1 MEKNLIDRLRIYEN
15 YLKKEITKEK
25 YPNVLVCKDKILR
38 INQSKFYEFF
48 PELKN
53 YSENKK

>member
-1 MEKNLIDRLRIYEN
+1 MEKNLIDRLRMYEN
-15 YLKKEITKEK
+15 YLKEEITKEK
-25 YPNVLVCKDKILR
+25 YPNVFVCRDKRLK

-53 YSENKK
+53 YSQNKI